1 MNTNKR
7 ANGWALLPFI
17 LFLVLFLYGF
27 PLVTAIIFG
36 CVMAFFYG
44 KGKISEKFSVFA
56 RGVADEGV
64 IIMLVIFA
72 LSGAFS
78 AVATAMGGRDAVVN
92 LGLSLV
98 PTQFLVA
105 GCFIIAMLMS
115 TACGT
120 SIGTI
125 AAITPIAVGVAQKGG
140 LDMMILLGSV
150 VGALCL
156 AITSP
161 SFPTPPSLPPAVRA
175 WR

>member
-64 IIMLVIFA
+64 IIMLV
-72 LSGAFS
+72 
-78 AVATAMGGRDAVVN
+78 MGLRAGI
-92 LGLSLV
+92 LIGSSLLF
-98 PTQFLVA
+98 TIGGTLL
-105 GCFIIAMLMS
+105 II
-115 TACGT
+115 
-120 SIGTI
+120 
-125 AAITPIAVGVAQKGG
+125 PI
-140 LDMMILLGSV
+140 
-150 VGALCL
+150 
-156 AITSP
+156 
-161 SFPTPPSLPPAVRA
+161 
-175 WR
+175 